1 MNQNRGPD
9 GAEAPPGTPPVRPA
23 GTKTTGPHA
32 SGPLTPGLPTA
43 GRVPAG
49 PADGYDTDD
58 LMRQLQPA
66 EPKRSRRGWRSL
78 FGLPPSKAEQRELA
92 QLDAVR
98 SQFARPVTIMVANPK
113 GGTGK
118 TPISLLLAGSSARPA
133 VVALS

>member
-78 FGLPPSKAEQRELA
+78 FGLPPFEGGAARAGAARRRPL
-92 QLDAVR
+92 AVR
-98 SQFARPVTIMVANPK
+98 PPSDDHGRQSQGRHRKDPD
-113 GGTGK
+113 
-118 TPISLLLAGSSARPA
+118 LAAAGRR
-133 VVALS
+133 VRRG